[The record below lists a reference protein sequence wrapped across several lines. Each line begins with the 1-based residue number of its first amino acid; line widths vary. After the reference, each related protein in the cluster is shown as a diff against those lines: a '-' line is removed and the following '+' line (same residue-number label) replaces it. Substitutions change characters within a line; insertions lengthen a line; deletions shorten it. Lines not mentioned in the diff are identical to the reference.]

1 MAQFGETE
9 PKVLEDGTVKYPY
22 HGELFAQGQ
31 TENGEFI
38 ISSKL
43 GDYTLYGQN
52 FVGLLQPNFL
62 GTTFNLYNSGFEE
75 IIAK

>member
-9 PKVLEDGTVKYPY
+9 PKVLEDGTVKHPY
-22 HGELFAQGQ
+22 HGELFAQRQ